1 MQPFSSPKGGS
12 WSQAFHGWTAETGDK
27 TALFVSIAE
36 TFFWGARI
44 AGLIL
49 RCHIQRYGSFS
60 EGVGPRIIVLERQ
73 PGKQSLR
80 LKRSREI
87 TTEPIPELVQTTK
100 ILTKK

>member
-12 WSQAFHGWTAETGDK
+12 WSQAFHACTAETGDK
-27 TALFVSIAE
+27 NALFVSIAE
-36 TFFWGARI
+36 TFFWARI

-49 RCHIQRYGSFS
+49 RCHIQRCGSFL

-80 LKRSREI
+80 LKPSREI
-87 TTEPIPELVQTTK
+87 TTEPIAE
-100 ILTKK
+100 